1 MFDYLVN
8 YGIKK
13 YQINHD
19 DLDINDR
26 LMLQEQINKVRKN
39 YSSLLNLLDD
49 VQERYLNVS
58 KKLTNRSKEIIES
71 SNGARVNNIYSSDD
85 EYISLEAEQ
94 QALKTGMQ
102 MINAQID
109 FCKNDLRILNSV
121 FYNKF

>member
-13 YQINHD
+13 HQINHD

-71 SNGARVNNIYSSDD
+71 SNGTRVNNIYSSDD